1 MVLLNT
7 LLLMVLL
14 AMVLLL
20 FAAGILYIMSFYSCS
35 SGGGGGGGAKLNL
48 TEATA
53 NLIQSIS
60 VGGDN
65 SAHISPPFLLFTFL
79 YNIYKQYNVH
89 LYTLYM
95 YSTVQ

>member
-35 SGGGGGGGAKLNL
+35 SGGGGGGAKLNL

-65 SAHISPPFLLFTFL
+65 SAHISPPFPLFYLL
-79 YNIYKQYNVH
+79 I
-89 LYTLYM
+89 
-95 YSTVQ
+95 